1 VDDDLSAQ
9 GSDLRARQTKRS
21 SHVPE
26 KLTPTPAFNLS
37 VGFNFLAQGLE
48 GTGSLSVGKN
58 VQQPKQ
64 FPVDA
69 SGRGD
74 NGRHEGVTQTVGL
87 VPPAIL
93 VNLLLGSLHKLEVDV
108 LMAQGSQRERL
119 FPPVTDSTGA
129 DAYQHQAADPTKIC
143 FHSLGFSRIPRY
155 R

>member
-1 VDDDLSAQ
+1 M
-9 GSDLRARQTKRS
+9 R
-21 SHVPE
+21 P
-26 KLTPTPAFNLS
+26 
-37 VGFNFLAQGLE
+37 
-48 GTGSLSVGKN
+48 
-58 VQQPKQ
+58 
-64 FPVDA
+64 DA
-69 SGRGD
+69 ETI
-74 NGRHEGVTQTVGL
+74 GRHEGVTQTVGL

>member
-1 VDDDLSAQ
+1 MDDDLSAQ

-74 NGRHEGVTQTVGL
+74 NW
-87 VPPAIL
+87 
-93 VNLLLGSLHKLEVDV
+93 
-108 LMAQGSQRERL
+108 
-119 FPPVTDSTGA
+119 
-129 DAYQHQAADPTKIC
+129 QA
-143 FHSLGFSRIPRY
+143 
-155 R
+155 